1 MKIKCLAAG
10 LLLGAGTITA
20 MGVAQAATQITIATV
35 NNPDMVTMQKLS
47 PAFEKSHPDIKL
59 NWVTLPENELRQKVT
74 TDIASN
80 AGQYDAVMLSN
91 YETPIWARNGWLVPF
106 DNLPQSY
113 AAGDLLKTVKQGLS
127 ANGKLYALPFY
138 AESSITYYRKDLFKK
153 AGLTMPDQPS
163 WDQIEQF
170 ASKLNDPKNHS
181 YGICL
186 RGLAGWGENMALFS
200 TMVNTYGGRW
210 FDMQWKP
217 QLDSKPWKQAANE
230 YKTLLTQ
237 YGPPGVTSNGFTE
250 SETLFANGQCAMW
263 VDSTVAAGY
272 LSDPDKSKVAKDV
285 GFTKAP
291 VANTPHGA
299 NWLYSWALA
308 IPKSSH
314 KQQAAKTFVEW
325 ATSKDYINL
334 VGDKKGWISVPPGT
348 RHSTYENPKYKKA
361 AAFAPLVEKAIS
373 SADPKHPSRQE
384 VPYTG
389 IQFVAIPPFQA
400 IGTRVGQ
407 IMAGILAGQTSV
419 DQGLAKANAFTQR
432 MMQQSGYPKK

>member
-1 MKIKCLAAG
+1 MKTKFLATG
-10 LLLGAGTITA
+10 LLLGAGTVAT

-35 NNPDMVTMQKLS
+35 NNPDMVTMQKLT
-47 PAFEKSHPDIKL
+47 PAFEKSHPNIKL

-91 YETPIWARNGWLVPF
+91 YEAPIWAKNGWLVPF
-106 DNLPQSY
+106 DKLPTSY
-113 AAGDLLKTVKQGLS
+113 DVEDLLSSVKDGLS
-127 ANGKLYALPFY
+127 SDGSLYALPFY

-153 AGLTMPDQPS
+153 AGLDMPERPS
-163 WDQIEQF
+163 WDQVEKF
-170 ASKLNDPKNHS
+170 AAKLNDPKNHT

-186 RGLAGWGENMALFS
+186 RGLPGWGENMAVFS
-200 TMVNTYGGRW
+200 TMVNAYGGRW

-217 QLDSKPWKQAANE
+217 ELTSKPWKQAATK
-230 YKTLLTQ
+230 YKTLLNK

-272 LSDPDKSKVAKDV
+272 LSDPDQSKVADET
-285 GFTKAP
+285 GFAQAP
-291 VANTPHGA
+291 SAKTTHGA

-308 IPKSSH
+308 VPKSSK
-314 KQQAAKTFVEW
+314 KQDAAKAFVEW
-325 ATSKDYINL
+325 ATSKDYVNL
-334 VGDKKGWISVPPGT
+334 VGEKKGWVSVPPGT
-348 RHSTYENPKYKKA
+348 RHSTYENQKYLDA
-361 AAFAPLVEKAIS
+361 ASFAPLVEKAIS
-373 SADPKHPSRQE
+373 SADPKHPSAQD

-389 IQFVAIPPFQA
+389 IQFVDIPPFQA

-407 IMAGILAGQTSV
+407 IMAGILTGQSSV
-419 DQGLAKANAFTQR
+419 DQGLAQGQAFTKR
-432 MMQQSGYPKK
+432 MMMQSGYPKK